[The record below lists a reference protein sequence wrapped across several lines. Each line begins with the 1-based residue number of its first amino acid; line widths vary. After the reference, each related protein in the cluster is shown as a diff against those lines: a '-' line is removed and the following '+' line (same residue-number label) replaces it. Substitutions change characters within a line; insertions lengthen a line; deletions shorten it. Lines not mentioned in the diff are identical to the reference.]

1 MAFPDDVR
9 TDRTAGPDAKPDD
22 EAADTA
28 ADAAPEPAAGSA
40 APTPAERVRTILAT
54 AASLT
59 LEADGFRCDLVGLHT
74 AGPGTDPPAEP
85 DWLLR
90 LRPPAD
96 SALAARVVCAPTGD
110 LPVRLHLTDIAPVG
124 VRDRVRARVTL
135 IGWLAPERV
144 QPEADRLVLG
154 FDPAEVLVVTAADGT
169 DADDTPDVAV
179 VDLEELA
186 GAHAD
191 PLAAQESAMLLHMA
205 DSHRDAIDALTRL
218 VDPATLH
225 GVVRVHPLAL
235 DRYGLTL
242 RLEHPRTHRDI
253 RLPFPALL
261 VDVAEAGMAIQTLL
275 YAAHH
280 CPRRRPRRGR

>member
-9 TDRTAGPDAKPDD
+9 TDA
-22 EAADTA
+22 
-28 ADAAPEPAAGSA
+28 A

-54 AASLT
+54 TGSLT

-74 AGPGTDPPAEP
+74 AGPGAPAPGPGPGLDGYGDPADPAAAP
-85 DWLLR
+85 GWLLR

-135 IGWLAPERV
+135 IGWLAPERA

-154 FDPAEVLVVTAADGT
+154 FEPAEALMVTAGDGT
-169 DADDTPDVAV
+169 DPATDGTGLATPDVAI
-179 VDLEELA
+179 VDLDELA
-186 GAHAD
+186 AAHPD

-205 DSHRDAIDALTRL
+205 DSHRDAVDALTRL
-218 VDPATLH
+218 VDPAVLH
-225 GVVRVHPLAL
+225 GVVRVHPLAM
-235 DRYGLTL
+235 DRHGLTL
-242 RLEHPRTHRDI
+242 RLEHPRTHRDV
-253 RLPFPALL
+253 RLPFPAPLA
-261 VDVAEAGMAIQTLL
+261 DAAEAGPAVQTLL
-275 YAAHH
+275 HAAHH
-280 CPRRRPRRGR
+280 CHRRHGR

>member
-9 TDRTAGPDAKPDD
+9 
-22 EAADTA
+22 ADTEET
-28 ADAAPEPAAGSA
+28 AAPAAQA

-54 AASLT
+54 AGSLT

-74 AGPGTDPPAEP
+74 TGPAATPDPSAEP
-85 DWLLR
+85 GWLLR
-90 LRPPAD
+90 LHPPAD

-135 IGWLAPERV
+135 IGWLAPERA

-154 FDPAEVLVVTAADGT
+154 FDPAEALAVTAGDGT
-169 DADDTPDVAV
+169 DPAEEAGTPDVAV

-186 GAHAD
+186 TAHPD

-205 DSHRDAIDALTRL
+205 DSHRDAVDALTRL
-218 VDPATLH
+218 VDPAALH
-225 GVVRVHPLAL
+225 GVVGVHPLAM
-235 DRYGLTL
+235 DRHGLTL

-253 RLPFPALL
+253 RLPFPNPLA
-261 VDVAEAGMAIQTLL
+261 DAAEAGPAIQTLL

-280 CPRRRPRRGR
+280 CPRRRTHRGG